1 MGLDDE
7 IRERFKDASDKL
19 AEEVANLFGQVAD
32 KTAPSVFKFMRKHKP
47 IVSAGTTTVV
57 ALAED
62 VKEVLGDP
70 DRFTAGLYGPKMV
83 AVTGPFI
90 LGVDDTPLYHHDHAA
105 MDRAVVK

>member
-1 MGLDDE
+1 
-7 IRERFKDASDKL
+7 
-19 AEEVANLFGQVAD
+19 
-32 KTAPSVFKFMRKHKP
+32 MRKHKP
-47 IVSAGTTTVV
+47 IVQTKELTVV

-70 DRFTAGLYGPKMV
+70 KRFTAGLYGPKME

-105 MDRAVVK
+105 MDRAVARRTCRCSAT